1 MAWVLVLVTWVLVLV
16 LAVVVVLV
24 LCIKCKSDFTVQFS
38 NRKSG
43 DISHSCNYVQL
54 VDVMS
59 GGRVLVANELRLI
72 AVGLYA
78 LLNVR
83 VLGTKY

>member
-1 MAWVLVLVTWVLVLV
+1 MAWILVLVTWVLVLV
-16 LAVVVVLV
+16 LV
-24 LCIKCKSDFTVQFS
+24 LCIKYKSSDFTVQFS
-38 NRKSG
+38 NRKSR